1 MFSII
6 RRHTLIAITL
16 LALLSQLVLSNG
28 SLMVAKAMAD
38 DMPMMSMQDGADCH
52 QVTMDINNSDDDC
65 CEIEANT
72 QALAEHSPNCCN
84 GSGSCQSDCS
94 HCLVI
99 SVTGTLFSVSPWPGF
114 STSEIVMATPMPH
127 FHSIS
132 LPQDLRPPIA

>member
-1 MFSII
+1 MLSIF
-6 RRHTLIAITL
+6 RRHTLLAFTL

-28 SLMVAKAMAD
+28 SLMVPNAMAGE
-38 DMPMMSMQDGADCH
+38 MPMMNMQYGTECH
-52 QVTMDINNSDDDC
+52 PAQMDEDTHC
-65 CEIEANT
+65 CEAET
-72 QALAEHSPNCCN
+72 QMQMLPGNPQPCCN
-84 GSGSCQSDCS
+84 GNGSCQSDCS

-99 SVTGTLFSVSPWPGF
+99 SVTGTLFSASPWPGF

>member
-6 RRHTLIAITL
+6 RRHTLLAITL
-16 LALLSQLVLSNG
+16 LALLSQLVLANG
-28 SLMVAKAMAD
+28 SLMVTNAMAD

-52 QVTMDINNSDDDC
+52 QATMDMDASDNC
-65 CEIEANT
+65 CENEANM
-72 QALAEHSPNCCN
+72 QVIAEHSPNCCS
-84 GSGSCQSDCS
+84 GSGSCQNDCS

-114 STSEIVMATPMPH
+114 SASDVATATPMPH

-132 LPQDLRPPIA
+132 LPQDLKPPIA

>member
-1 MFSII
+1 MLSII
-6 RRHTLIAITL
+6 RRHTLLAITL

-28 SLMVAKAMAD
+28 SLMVPSAMAD
-38 DMPMMSMQDGADCH
+38 EMPMMSMQDGTGCH
-52 QVTMDINNSDDDC
+52 QVQMDIDAHCCDSD
-65 CEIEANT
+65 E
-72 QALAEHSPNCCN
+72 QMQMLPGSSKHCCN
-84 GSGSCQSDCS
+84 GNGTCQSDCS